1 MINQICF
8 YKQKLNFGLYSHV
21 KWNFWWIFQL
31 YETGQEHH
39 HVSKA
44 EQIDILCK
52 VSVPINLRND
62 IWSMIHPLSKLLL
75 I

>member
-1 MINQICF
+1 MLLQTEIEFWSLFSC
-8 YKQKLNFGLYSHV
+8 KMKLLMN
-21 KWNFWWIFQL
+21 FQL

-62 IWSMIHPLSKLLL
+62 I
-75 I
+75 